1 MTVGDITTM
10 SRRVGRLRLDPPQV
24 RGEGGLLSPAL
35 VLPLSAVLEPHPPEC
50 DPAGLSD
57 GRDS

>member
-1 MTVGDITTM
+1 MKVGDITTM

-35 VLPLSAVLEPHPPEC
+35 VLPLSAELEPPQW
-50 DPAGLSD
+50 
-57 GRDS
+57 